1 MVLGLKSS
9 CASQQGNL
17 LLERLIAN
25 RHVQRP
31 STATCSCISTGFP
44 RSRLFAPREAPAPRR
59 SNTAASTLQ
68 LPRQVKTPTDV
79 PQPSTQLASPGADT
93 SPGAPDN
100 RPTRVT
106 YLPNDFLQEFERRLE
121 ADVATIAATVTAVT
135 GVIFFWR
142 GVWSLLD
149 HFIGDSVSG
158 DVGCCV
164 LGLCII
170 FWIRISGARLG
181 TFWPGA

>member
-1 MVLGLKSS
+1 MQTFAAGAEVLPDTP
-9 CASQQGNL
+9 GN
-17 LLERLIAN
+17 
-25 RHVQRP
+25 Q
-31 STATCSCISTGFP
+31 
-44 RSRLFAPREAPAPRR
+44 
-59 SNTAASTLQ
+59 
-68 LPRQVKTPTDV
+68 
-79 PQPSTQLASPGADT
+79 
-93 SPGAPDN
+93 
-100 RPTRVT
+100 PTRVT
-106 YLPNDFLQEFERRLE
+106 YLPNDYLQEFERRLE
-121 ADVATIAATVTAVT
+121 ADVQTIAATVTAVT

-149 HFIGDSVSG
+149 HFVGDSVSG